1 MAALVIYRDVP
12 AQAVIDYGAGA
23 RDVAVQDIDG
33 EAVDREPAAAVY
45 PRPPRAGLRSRVSA
59 SRVVKLRGAASQ
71 LFRVELARVVI
82 YPDVDIGVRARA
94 SHGAREPPSTTDSTP
109 RTPANARA
117 ALSITL
123 SADAIAGPPVRNFDK
138 RVAQCARRRV

>member
-59 SRVVKLRGAASQ
+59 SRVVELSGAPSQ
-71 LFRVELARVVI
+71 LFRVECARVVI

-94 SHGAREPPSTTDSTP
+94 SHGARAAEHDGLH
-109 RTPANARA
+109 AAHAREGA
-117 ALSITL
+117 C
-123 SADAIAGPPVRNFDK
+123 GPLYNFI
-138 RVAQCARRRV
+138 C